1 MNVDAL
7 GFATFGFFCSALVA
21 FGLAGAVF
29 AALGFSAFGFPAV
42 CFSALGFCAFGFPVV
57 CFSALGSCALAVTV
71 MPVIAAARHR
81 PPIRL
86 REMRKREGRFVDMI
100 YVIRSFRS
108 CVLGTGRRGWRLH
121 AVRCLRRRDEA
132 AKVGQA
138 AARGRV

>member
-7 GFATFGFFCSALVA
+7 GFATFGFFCSALAA
-21 FGLAGAVF
+21 FGLAGADF
-29 AALGFSAFGFPAV
+29 AALGFSAFGFPAL
-42 CFSALGFCAFGFPVV
+42 CFSAR
-57 CFSALGSCALAVTV
+57 GSFALAVTV

-86 REMRKREGRFVDMI
+86 REMRKRKGRLADMI

-108 CVLGTGRRGWRLH
+108 CALGTGRRGWGLH
-121 AVRCLRRRDEA
+121 VVRCLRRRDEV
-132 AKVGQA
+132 AKVEQV

>member
-21 FGLAGAVF
+21 VGLAGAVF
-29 AALGFSAFGFPAV
+29 AALGFSAFGFPA
-42 CFSALGFCAFGFPVV
+42 V

-108 CVLGTGRRGWRLH
+108 CALRTGRRGRGRDACWCRRLH
-121 AVRCLRRRDEA
+121 VVRCLRRRDEA
-132 AKVGQA
+132 AKIEQA

>member
-29 AALGFSAFGFPAV
+29 AALGFS
-42 CFSALGFCAFGFPVV
+42 AFGFPVV

-108 CVLGTGRRGWRLH
+108 CVLGIGRRGWGLH
-121 AVRCLRRRDEA
+121 AVSCLRRRDEA
-132 AKVGQA
+132 AKIGQA
-138 AARGRV
+138 AARGSV